1 MNKVVLVDHNERNHL
16 LPLTFTRPVG
26 LIRVGIFTIAEKW
39 QKRFNVKVSYKTQDY
54 LNALFP
60 SDPDAVEWAINGA
73 LIPSQEIVNEIKALQ
88 KGESLYADSTWL
100 ATRASDDRGISM
112 ENTEKKNAIC
122 KPKVIDRS
130 WKIFQLNGWAMQEDF
145 EWLKLNTKSISLP
158 KDVIL
163 IGKDI
168 LIEEGAV
175 VRPCIINCESGPVF
189 LAKGSEV
196 MEGCLIRGGLALME
210 GAQLK
215 MGAKI

>member
-1 MNKVVLVDHNERNHL
+1 MSETICCRSP
-16 LPLTFTRPVG
+16 LPVQLDSSELEFLPSRK
-26 LIRVGIFTIAEKW
+26 KW

-168 LIEEGAV
+168 
-175 VRPCIINCESGPVF
+175 
-189 LAKGSEV
+189 
-196 MEGCLIRGGLALME
+196 
-210 GAQLK
+210 
-215 MGAKI
+215 